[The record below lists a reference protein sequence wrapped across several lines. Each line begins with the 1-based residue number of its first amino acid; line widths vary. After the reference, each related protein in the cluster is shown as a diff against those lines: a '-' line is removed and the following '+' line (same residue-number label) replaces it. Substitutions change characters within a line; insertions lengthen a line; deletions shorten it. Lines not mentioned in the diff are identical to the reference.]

1 MWCYPKWNPFQGK
14 NWREGHRTTVKR
26 IAIEQLD
33 ASYSNIN
40 LDGNKQAF
48 ALLVSKF
55 YQQKQSLHIELETLK
70 VVDEEILSIVEEE

>member
-1 MWCYPKWNPFQGK
+1 MLPKVKSISRK

-33 ASYSNIN
+33 ASYSNVN

-48 ALLVSKF
+48 SLLVSKF
-55 YQQKQSLHIELETLK
+55 YQQKQSLHIKLETLK